1 MNIIFRVD
9 ASEQIGTGHVM
20 RCLTLAKQLQVI
32 TDHVQLTFICRELK
46 GNLISYIQHQK
57 DIQVEK
63 LNAIELSTHQS
74 EYDWYREN
82 WQRDFREVFERLG
95 ERSIDLLV
103 VDHYGLDANW
113 ERMIKRDVKHLMV
126 IDDLADR
133 RHDCNILLDQNIQD
147 TPERYKGLVPE
158 SCKQLLG
165 TDYLL
170 LREEFIEIV
179 DEIEIRK
186 GNIKNILVFFG
197 GSDPQHLTLKTVE
210 ILQKISFQDCHI
222 HVVVGTSNPERT
234 QIKKKCREREG
245 YVYYCQIDY
254 MAQLMKQA
262 DLAIGAGG
270 ATTWERIFL
279 GLPSLTVVT
288 ADNQLELT
296 KSVEKEGLTISLGSH
311 PHTIEITL
319 KKTLENLRKHP
330 RIIQEMSQNS
340 LRFIDKE
347 RARTYPVRAVIMEA
361 LK

>member
-9 ASEQIGTGHVM
+9 ASEQIGTGHMM
-20 RCLTLAKQLQVI
+20 RCLTLAKQLQAI
-32 TDHVQLTFICRELK
+32 SDHVQITFICRELS
-46 GNLISYIQHQK
+46 GNLISYIQDQ

-63 LNAIELSTHQS
+63 LSSIDLSIHQS

-82 WQRDFREVFERLG
+82 WQRDFSEVFERLG
-95 ERSIDLLV
+95 ARSIDLLI

-113 ERMIKRDVKHLMV
+113 ERMIKRYVKHLMV

-133 RHDCNILLDQNIQD
+133 RHDCNILLDQNIQNY
-147 TPERYKGLVPE
+147 PGRYKELVPA

-170 LREEFIEIV
+170 LRDEFIEMANNIQ
-179 DEIEIRK
+179 IRK
-186 GNIKNILVFFG
+186 GDIKNILVFFG
-197 GSDPQHLTLKTVE
+197 GSDPQYLTFKTVD
-210 ILQKISFQDCHI
+210 ILQKISFQNCHI
-222 HVVVGTSNPERT
+222 HVVVGMSNPERT

-296 KSVEKEGLTISLGSH
+296 KNIEKEGLTISLGSH

-330 RIIQEMSQNS
+330 HIIQEMSKKS
-340 LRFIDKE
+340 LRFMDKE
-347 RARTYPVRAVIMEA
+347 RVRTYPVRAAILEA

>member
-20 RCLTLAKQLQVI
+20 RCLTLAKQLQAI
-32 TDHVQLTFICRELK
+32 SDHVQITFICRELS
-46 GNLISYIQHQK
+46 GNLISYIQDQ

-63 LNAIELSTHQS
+63 LSSIDLSTHQS

-82 WQRDFREVFERLG
+82 WPRDFSEVFERLG
-95 ERSIDLLV
+95 SRSIDLLI
-103 VDHYGLDANW
+103 VDHYGLDTNW
-113 ERMIKRDVKHLMV
+113 EQRMKKNVKHLMV

-133 RHDCNILLDQNIQD
+133 RHDCDILLDQNIQNH
-147 TPERYKGLVPE
+147 PGRYKGLVSE

-170 LREEFIEIV
+170 LREEFIEMANNIQ
-179 DEIEIRK
+179 IRK
-186 GNIKNILVFFG
+186 GDIKNILVFFG
-197 GSDPQHLTLKTVE
+197 GSDPQHLTLKTVD
-210 ILQKISFQDCHI
+210 ILQKISFQNCHI
-222 HVVVGTSNPERT
+222 HVVVGSSNPQRN
-234 QIKKKCREREG
+234 QIKKKCSEEEG

-279 GLPSLTVVT
+279 GLPSLTAVT

-296 KSVEKEGLTISLGSH
+296 KNIEREGLTISLGNH

-330 RIIQEMSQNS
+330 HIIQEMSKKS
-340 LRFIDKE
+340 LRFMDKE
-347 RARTYPVRAVIMEA
+347 RVRTYPVRAAILEA